1 MVEILPILA
10 NFMLDFC
17 PQKEEFYQLAGK
29 DLVEYVKTPRDTQF
43 TSYST
48 WIQ

>member
-1 MVEILPILA
+1 MSEILPILA

-29 DLVEYVKTPRDTQF
+29 DLVEYVKTSRDNLIR
-43 TSYST
+43 SYSK
-48 WIQ
+48 